1 VLRVPGCVAIT
12 GASGAV
18 GRAVAHA
25 LSQYETLALLDR
37 AEPHHELPPS
47 ARFAS
52 YAGVD
57 LTDEV
62 AVDAAFARVRS
73 ELGPMRALVHT
84 AGGFAAGQVGEQGAA
99 ALRQLFE
106 TNLITAANAVRAALP
121 DLLAAEE
128 GRIVLFG
135 SAQSLRGRAGASA
148 YAAAKG
154 GLLRYAEALAEEVTG
169 RGVSVVVLL
178 PTTIDTPV
186 NRAAMPDARV
196 ADWVTPDQIAS
207 TVAFLLGPAAA
218 GIRFAAIP
226 MGR

>member
-1 VLRVPGCVAIT
+1 MQRVPGCVAIT

-18 GRAVAHA
+18 GTALAHA
-25 LSQYETLALLDR
+25 LSQQETLALLDR
-37 AEPHHELPPS
+37 AEPRAELPPP
-47 ARFAS
+47 ARCAS
-52 YAGVD
+52 YALD
-57 LTDEV
+57 LTDEA

-73 ELGPMRALVHT
+73 ELGPVRALVHT
-84 AGGFAAGQVGEQGAA
+84 AGGFAAGQVGEQSAA
-99 ALRQLFE
+99 ALRQLLE
-106 TNLITAANAVRAALP
+106 INLITAANAVRAALP
-121 DLLAAEE
+121 DLLGAEQ

-178 PTTIDTPV
+178 PTTIDTPA

-196 ADWVTPDQIAS
+196 ADWVTLDQVAA